1 MADLEAKLTASKAV
15 LDRCSNWMEA
25 QKDRTYEQETLKRKL
40 KEFEFDDWYN
50 TDSEFDSVSECGGK
64 KRKVGTQLKDERL
77 DLACE
82 WKECTYRSGHLEQF
96 LRHVSSHISNVEIS
110 VRENDNEVYVC
121 LWKDCP
127 YESDACDM
135 IIRHINY
142 HAYHTKLKCI
152 GSNVRGRTK
161 LPKCRRD
168 LEWKN
173 IIDSPPPHL
182 CRWEECLK
190 QFTNYQMYLYHV
202 TVHMMNCPRG
212 NRVKDGVEC
221 KWTGCNGKY
230 SSLHKLRDHMRC
242 HTKEKIVAC
251 PDCGIT
257 FASKTKFHT
266 HCQRQIPLE
275 VQGFRCSH
283 CNKFYPTEGILR
295 DHMRSHVFNYK
306 CTLCDMSCESP
317 ASLAKHVRYRHM
329 TARTFPCQLCSHA
342 AKSQQDLD
350 SHMTVHTSG
359 PNFSCHFE
367 GCHFT
372 CKGAYALDR
381 HVERVH
387 SLAVRWYCCHECPI
401 KYRKSYRLTKHLIE
415 AHRLQLPSGH
425 KRFHYTQD
433 EDGCYRLQMVRYEAV
448 DEENVS
454 PIAEEAHL
462 PERKYKIELNQT
474 ASSMELK
481 IVENN
486 TEDKV
491 EEAVQEPPEETAE
504 NDVAKSVPIISNILI
519 SIDEVD
525 EKGNI
530 INQEIVEIQE
540 TKELPSSE
548 ELLLILT

>member
-1 MADLEAKLTASKAV
+1 MMTDLEAKLTASKAV
-15 LDRCSNWMEA
+15 LDRCSNWVEL
-25 QKDRTYEQETLKRKL
+25 QKDYSYPEEERLKHRL
-40 KEFEFDDWYN
+40 RDEFEYDDWCN

-64 KRKVGTQLKDERL
+64 KRKAGTQLKDEVL
-77 DLACE
+77 TLACE
-82 WKECTYRSGHLEQF
+82 WKKCTFCSNHLDQF
-96 LRHVSSHISNVEIS
+96 LRHVSSHIPSIQIS
-110 VRENDNEVYVC
+110 TKDDNKEVYVC
-121 LWKDCP
+121 QWKDCP
-127 YESDACDM
+127 YDSDVSDD
-135 IIRHINY
+135 IIRHVNY

-152 GSNVRGRTK
+152 GSNVRGRIK

-168 LEWKN
+168 PEWKN
-173 IIDSPPPHL
+173 ILDSPPPHL

-190 QFTNYQMYLYHV
+190 LFTNYQMYLYHV
-202 TVHMMNCPRG
+202 TVHMRDCPSG
-212 NRVKDGVEC
+212 NRVKGGVEC
-221 KWTGCNGKY
+221 KWTGCNSKY
-230 SSLHKLRDHMRC
+230 PSLYKLRDHVRC

-251 PDCGIT
+251 PDCGVM

-295 DHMRSHVFNYK
+295 DHMRAHVFNYK

-317 ASLAKHVRYRHM
+317 ASLAKHVRYRHIS
-329 TARTFPCQLCSHA
+329 TRTFPCQLCSHA

-350 SHMTVHTSG
+350 SHMTVHTNG

-367 GCHFT
+367 GCLFT

-401 KYRKSYRLTKHLIE
+401 KYRKSYRLTKHLTE

-433 EDGCYRLQMVRYEAV
+433 EDGYYRLQMVRYEAV

-454 PIAEEAHL
+454 PVEEANL
-462 PERKYKIELNQT
+462 PDKKYKLELT
-474 ASSMELK
+474 KTTSLTKVK
-481 IVENN
+481 IVEDNA
-486 TEDKV
+486 
-491 EEAVQEPPEETAE
+491 EEIETVQDTQEETVE
-504 NDVAKSVPIISNILI
+504 NGADKSVPVISNILL

-530 INQEIVEIQE
+530 IKRQVVEIQE
-540 TKELPSSE
+540 TKELPPSE
-548 ELLLILT
+548 EPLLILT